1 MDGRPYNQA
10 GGLSDIDVGIFNE
23 AEMRRNLFA
32 RLFIVSASLAVLPV
46 MLFTIISVYLQEKGL
61 EPFGMK
67 LFFMVFVL
75 SLIIFSFIISYI
87 FASKTEK
94 PLKDLLT
101 AAERFS
107 SGEFNYRVP
116 DVDVEDFQTV
126 NDAFNK
132 MAKDINLLTKELD
145 DAKNYFK
152 QLYDSISNYVIILSP
167 NKSIMEVNER
177 FLNDTGLSRDEVIG
191 KKCWEVV
198 HSYSKPCGEMGEEC
212 HLDDVYKDGVPRGA
226 THVHIIKGKKHVHN
240 IAYTPF
246 RDKDDNIQFVI
257 EDIRDITD
265 VIEMQER
272 IKDSEKMA
280 AVGRLISGLAHEI
293 NNPLAIIS
301 GYAQIA
307 ADTGFT
313 DEKRFRDTCRK
324 IVEASERI
332 SKLMK
337 ILMDFAGVDTAP
349 LHPVSINEALKNTL
363 SILQKEIKNRGVS
376 VVAELDTSEQYI
388 MAREDIIR
396 AFYNITANAIEAMT
410 DADKK
415 ILSVKSETHN
425 DNVIITIG
433 DTGAGVPQE
442 LLSRLIEPFF
452 TTKEFGRLGMGLSTA
467 YSIIKNYGGDID
479 FVTNKGLSV
488 IINFKR
494 CEG

>member
-1 MDGRPYNQA
+1 
-10 GGLSDIDVGIFNE
+10 
-23 AEMRRNLFA
+23 MRRNLFT

-46 MLFTIISVYLQEKGL
+46 MLFTIISVYLQEKGM

-67 LFFMVFVL
+67 LFFMVFIL

-116 DVDVEDFQTV
+116 DVDVEDFQMV

-145 DAKNYFK
+145 DTKNYFK
-152 QLYDSISNYVIILSP
+152 QLYDSISNYVIIVSP
-167 NKSIMEVNER
+167 NKSIVEVNEK
-177 FLNDTGLSRDEVIG
+177 FLEDTGLSRDEVIG

-198 HSYSKPCGEMGEEC
+198 HSYDKPCEEQEKKC
-212 HLDDVYKDGVPRGA
+212 YLDEVYRDGVQRDA
-226 THVHIIKGKKHVHN
+226 THIHIIKGKKYIHN
-240 IAYTPF
+240 IVYTPF
-246 RDKDDNIQFVI
+246 RDKEGNIQFVI

-265 VIEMQER
+265 VVEMQER

-301 GYAQIA
+301 GYTQFASEI
-307 ADTGFT
+307 GFS
-313 DEKRFRDTCRK
+313 DKEKIGEICCK
-324 IVEASERI
+324 IKDATERI
-332 SKLMK
+332 SKLMR
-337 ILMDFAGVDTAP
+337 ILMDFAGVDNTP
-349 LHPVSINEALKNTL
+349 FHPVPINEALKNTI
-363 SILQKEIKNRGVS
+363 SILQNEIESSSIS
-376 VVAELDTSEQYI
+376 VVTEFDTSEPYI

-396 AFYNITANAIEAMT
+396 SFYNIAVNAIEAMSGR
-410 DADKK
+410 DKRV
-415 ILSVKSETHN
+415 LTVKSKTEN
-425 DNVIITIG
+425 GNVIITFK
-433 DTGAGVPQE
+433 DTGAGVSQE
-442 LLSRLIEPFF
+442 LINRLIEPFF
-452 TTKEFGRLGMGLSTA
+452 TTKEFGRLGVGLSIA

-479 FVTNKGLSV
+479 FVTNNGLSV
-488 IINFKR
+488 IISLKR
-494 CEG
+494 HGR